1 MLSAAS
7 GIVTVIDKHKIDFT
21 VGPLTF
27 AVSVANSALFGAKKD
42 QTLLLHMYWNQET
55 GPVLF
60 GFLSSL
66 ERTLFTLILTCS
78 GIGPKI
84 ALAVLDHLGAH
95 AFIEAVQTGNSK
107 LLSNVPGIGAKKA
120 EQIIFNVKHKIEK
133 LLETGVI
140 MPPSTISSTWV
151 TVTQAL
157 ESLNYSR
164 IEINRAMEHVQEQLA
179 GNTASFD
186 QLMRSALSALSKQK

>member
-7 GIVTVIDKHKIDFT
+7 GMVTVIDKNKIDFT
-21 VGPLTF
+21 VGPITF
-27 AVSVANSALFGAKKD
+27 AVSVSNSALFD
-42 QTLLLHMYWNQET
+42 TQSTQNILLHMYWNQES
-55 GPVLF
+55 GPTLF
-60 GFLSSL
+60 GFATSL
-66 ERTLFTLILTCS
+66 ERTVFTLILTCS

-84 ALAVLDHLGAH
+84 ALAILDRLGAH
-95 AFIEAVQTGNSK
+95 AFIEAVQVGNGK
-107 LLSNVPGIGAKKA
+107 LLSNVPGIGIKKA
-120 EQIIFNVKHKIEK
+120 EQIIFNVKNKIEK

-140 MPPSTISSTWV
+140 IPQSEISVKWV

-186 QLMRSALSALSKQK
+186 QLMRCALSALSKQK